1 MKLDDISKRLTVNE
15 RFMVHILAYQ
25 AYIDSWEVP
34 YQITQKGLAE
44 GIGINRGE
52 VPRAAKALKEMDL
65 IFDERKHII
74 DETRKKVV
82 YFLSRK
88 GLQEAVKIRNHLMKM
103 GYEPEILEVQVK
115 PESVPKKKVALPA
128 VDYFFGRD
136 EELLELT
143 KVNKGKRKP
152 LVFIYGMAG
161 IGKTTLVMNFLSTL
175 DKDKK
180 VVWHRCQG
188 FDTLDYVVKNI
199 GKQLGFSKLDGNVN
213 IILRDIINHIFE
225 TDSVFFMDD
234 IHKLKPEIL
243 TVIEL
248 IKERLYGTDLE
259 KNPLFIFTSRDQLR
273 LYDVR
278 DLKIRSTVQEIN
290 LTELDKKSSMEFID
304 FLLVKNRPK
313 ATRLNKD
320 ELYEITKGYPL
331 AIELL
336 QMGRGSRFGAF
347 DEFIR
352 EEIMPSLVKGQ
363 ERMLT
368 YLSCYREPFNIEALM
383 APDQEIFDISD
394 FDDLVYKRI
403 IKKDLIEIGEEI
415 LEFFSLHDSI
425 GQFFFRRILP
435 KDMEEFNKWCC
446 SYYKHII
453 DQTNMEE
460 DLDPEDVHNLK
471 ELFYF
476 ILNCKEYVQGLEV
489 VEQYYHRLKQSNY
502 HEDALVM
509 ISDLLAEIRTE
520 KVTVLSPKQVHHL
533 KLKKEQIMDVWGG
546 WDIFL
551 EHMVFGRFLS
561 VFLEKWVEKEID
573 VKNDFQ
579 LKAKDDLQ
587 YDTVSE
593 QDLRDTIKDLE
604 AIGDHDGL
612 IDIYKD
618 LGWRGLFSMVDDDPL
633 KDLEKG
639 IELAK
644 KHRPE
649 ALGDLNILKA
659 EVLFQAGERED
670 VSKIVKMSLKDLK
683 DYRRVFFHTLSG
695 ALALDD
701 GKNKEAMDSFIYAK
715 KDAQSFLHLKGIQYS
730 ELHSI
735 CTQLLLGE
743 SSLDGE
749 EIIERITEVYGS
761 FRHFQDEYGMFFSE
775 LVLAIAS
782 SRLGNID
789 KGKQH
794 IESAIKMYAGLDIR
808 SESLASALETLK
820 YHINGLKSS

>member
-34 YQITQKGLAE
+34 HEITQKGLAE

-52 VPRAAKALKEMDL
+52 VPRAAKALKELDL

-74 DETRKKVV
+74 NETRKKVV

-88 GLQEAVKIRNHLMKM
+88 GLQEAVKIRNHLMKR

-115 PESVPKKKVALPA
+115 PEDVPKKKVALPA

-152 LVFIYGMAG
+152 LVFIYGIAG

-175 DKDKK
+175 DNDKK

-213 IILRDIINHIFE
+213 IILREIINHIFE

-243 TVIEL
+243 TIIEL
-248 IKERLYGTDLE
+248 IKERLLETDLE
-259 KNPLFIFTSRDQLR
+259 KNPLFILTSRDQLR

-278 DLKIRSTVQEIN
+278 DLKIRNTVQEIN
-290 LTELDKKSSMEFID
+290 LMELDKKSSMEFID
-304 FLLVKNRPK
+304 FLMVKNRPRDS
-313 ATRLNKD
+313 RLNKD
-320 ELYEITKGYPL
+320 ELYKITKGYPL

-336 QMGRGSRFGAF
+336 QMEGGSKFGAF

-352 EEIMPSLVKGQ
+352 EEIIPSLVKGQ

-368 YLSCYREPFNIEALM
+368 YLSCYTEPFNIEALRI
-383 APDQEIFDISD
+383 PDQDIFDISD

-415 LEFFSLHDSI
+415 LEFFNLHDSI

-435 KDMEEFNKWCC
+435 KDMIEFNKWCF
-446 SYYKHII
+446 SYYEK
-453 DQTNMEE
+453 MVAGSEVE
-460 DLDPEDVHNLK
+460 DGLGPQEVHNLK
-471 ELFYF
+471 QLHHF
-476 ILNCKEYVQGLEV
+476 IMNGKEYGKGFELIKKNFD
-489 VEQYYHRLKQSNY
+489 RLKQSNY

-509 ISDLLAEIRTE
+509 TSDLLSGIRDE
-520 KVTVLSPKQVHHL
+520 KTNVLSPKQVHEL
-533 KLKKEQIMDVWGG
+533 KLMKEQILDVGG
-546 WDIFL
+546 WWDIFL
-551 EHMVFGRFLS
+551 EHMVFGRLLN
-561 VFLEKWVEKEID
+561 VFLENWASKEID

-579 LKAKDDLQ
+579 LKAKEGLQ
-587 YDTVSE
+587 YDTMSE
-593 QDLRDTIKDLE
+593 HNLRSSIKELE
-604 AIGDHDGL
+604 SIGDHNGL

-618 LGWRGLFSMVDDDPL
+618 LGWKGLFALVDDPV

-644 KHRPE
+644 EHRPE
-649 ALGDLNILKA
+649 SLGDFDILKA
-659 EVLFQAGERED
+659 EILFQSGNRKD
-670 VSKIVKMSLKDLK
+670 VLKIIKRSLKDLE

-695 ALALDD
+695 ALAVDE
-701 GKNKEAMDSFIYAK
+701 GKNKQALGSFKNAK
-715 KDAQSFLHLKGIQYS
+715 KDAHTFLHLKGILYS
-730 ELHSI
+730 DLHIMCIQILLEDKSI
-735 CTQLLLGE
+735 
-743 SSLDGE
+743 DRE
-749 EIIERITEVYGS
+749 EIMESIGKVNES
-761 FRHFQDEYGMFFSE
+761 FHHFQDDYGIFFSE
-775 LVLAIAS
+775 LILAIAS
-782 SRLGNID
+782 SSFGNAD
-789 KGKQH
+789 KGGQH
-794 IESAIKMYAGLDIR
+794 IESATKTYAGLDIR
-808 SESLASALETLK
+808 SDSLASALETLK
-820 YHINGLKSS
+820 YHINGLKST